1 MHEMNAHMTLTTYT
15 NARLADP
22 DAGRLGA
29 PTTVTVEEGRIVS
42 VGAPAPDGAAIIDLS
57 GKTLMPGLIDAH
69 FHVVAHTLD
78 LWDNAIAPDSLAAF
92 RAGRVMQGLLDR
104 GFTTVRDLGGAD
116 IGLVRAVEEGLVD
129 GPDLVICGKGLS
141 MTGGHTDLR
150 ARTDLRPD
158 ALGWRLGNM
167 GVIVDGVDEVRR
179 TCRRLIK
186 EGAKFIKVM
195 ANGGVSSPNDP
206 IDSIQYSDDEI
217 RAMVEEARN
226 ANTYVS
232 AHVYHDAAIRR
243 CVDLGVHS
251 LEHCNLITPET
262 ARAAAD
268 AGCIAVPTLVAYEG
282 LKLEG
287 AALGL
292 GAAEQAKLDVVRDAG
307 LASLAI
313 MRDAGLPMAFGTDL
327 LGQLRKYGSME
338 FDLLAKVL
346 TPAEVIDSATRIG
359 ARLCGLE
366 GEAGVIAPG
375 ARADMIV
382 IDGDPFAD
390 VTILG
395 KPETH
400 LAAVIKAGRT
410 VRGSLPGTRAS
421 A

>member
-1 MHEMNAHMTLTTYT
+1 MTATAFI
-15 NARLADP
+15 NARLP
-22 DAGRLGA
+22 DLETGRLTE
-29 PTTVTVEEGRIVS
+29 PTTVVVEGDRIAS
-42 VGAPAPDGAAIIDLS
+42 VGVPAPAAATPYDVA

-69 FHVVAHTLD
+69 FHVVAHSLN

-92 RAGRVMQGLLDR
+92 RAGAIMREKLDQ

-116 IGLVRAVEEGLVD
+116 LGLVRAVQEGHID

-150 ARTDLRPD
+150 ARSDVRPD

-167 GVIVDGVDEVRR
+167 GVLVDGVDEVRR
-179 TCRRLIK
+179 TCRKMLK

-206 IDSIQYSDDEI
+206 IDALQYSDAEI

-226 ANTYVS
+226 ANTYVA
-232 AHVYHDAAIRR
+232 AHVYHDDAIRR

-251 LEHCNLITPET
+251 LEHCNLIRPET
-262 ARAAAD
+262 ARRAAE

-282 LKLEG
+282 LKVEG

-292 GAAEQAKLDVVRDAG
+292 DAASQAKIDVVRDAG
-307 LASLAI
+307 IESLGI

-327 LGQLRKYGSME
+327 LGELRKYGGME
-338 FDLLAKVL
+338 FDLLARVL
-346 TPAEVIDSATRIG
+346 TPAEIIDSATRIA
-359 ARLCGLE
+359 ARLCQQE
-366 GEAGVIAPG
+366 GEIGVIAVG

-382 IDGDPFAD
+382 IDGDPFDD

-395 KPETH
+395 KPEHH
-400 LAAVIKAGRT
+400 LTCVIKSGRMA
-410 VRGSLPGTRAS
+410 RQFPKKA
-421 A
+421 AA

>member
-1 MHEMNAHMTLTTYT
+1 MTLIAFT
-15 NARLADP
+15 NARLP
-22 DAGRLGA
+22 DLEAETLTE
-29 PTTVTVEEGRIVS
+29 PTAVTVDGGRIVG
-42 VGAPAPDGAAIIDLS
+42 VGRPVPADARVIDLA
-57 GKTLMPGLIDAH
+57 GQTLMPGLIDSH
-69 FHVVAHTLD
+69 FHVVAHSLN
-78 LWDNAIAPDSLAAF
+78 LWANAIAPDSLAAF
-92 RAGRVMQGLLDR
+92 RAAAVMEELLDR

-116 IGLVRAVEEGLVD
+116 LGLVRAVEDGYID

-150 ARTDLRPD
+150 ERTDVRPD

-167 GVIVDGVDEVRR
+167 GVLVDGVDNVRA
-179 TCRRLIK
+179 TCRKMLK
-186 EGAKFIKVM
+186 EGARFIKVM

-243 CVDLGVHS
+243 CVELGVHS

-262 ARAAAD
+262 ARRAAD

-292 GAAEQAKLDVVRDAG
+292 GASEQAKIDVVRDRG
-307 LASLAI
+307 LESLAI

-327 LGQLRKYGSME
+327 LGELRKYGGME

-346 TPAEVIDSATRIG
+346 TPAQIIESATIVG

-366 GEAGVIAPG
+366 GKIGVIAEG

-382 IDGDPFAD
+382 VDGDPFAD

-395 KPETH
+395 KPEKH
-400 LAAVIKAGRT
+400 LTRVIKGGRIARETDHAG
-410 VRGSLPGTRAS
+410 GKS

>member
-1 MHEMNAHMTLTTYT
+1 MPKTTYT
-15 NARLADP
+15 NARLLDLSAE
-22 DAGRLGA
+22 ALTEA
-29 PTTVTVEEGRIVS
+29 TNVTVEGDRIVS
-42 VGAPAPDGAAIIDLS
+42 VGDELDSASEIVDLG

-78 LWDNAIAPDSLAAF
+78 LWGNATAPDSLASL
-92 RAGRVMQGLLDR
+92 RAAKIMEELLDK

-116 IGLVRAVEEGLVD
+116 IGLVRGVEDGLID

-150 ARTDLRPD
+150 ARTDIRPD
-158 ALGWRLGNM
+158 AMGWRLGNM
-167 GVIVDGVDEVRR
+167 GVLVDGVDDIRR
-179 TCRRLIK
+179 TCRKMLK

-206 IDSIQYSDDEI
+206 IDSIQYSRDEI
-217 RAMVEEARN
+217 RAMVEEAEN

-243 CVDLGVHS
+243 CVELGVKS

-262 ARAAAD
+262 AKMAAE
-268 AGCIAVPTLVAYEG
+268 AGCFAVPTLVAYEG

-292 GAAEQAKLDVVRDAG
+292 GEAEQAKIDVVRDKG
-307 LASLAI
+307 LESLAI

-327 LGQLRKYGSME
+327 LGELRKYGGME

-346 TPAEVIDSATRIG
+346 SPAEVLRSVTEIG
-359 ARLCGLE
+359 ALACKLE
-366 GEAGVIAPG
+366 GEVGVIEKG
-375 ARADMIV
+375 AKANFIV
-382 IDGDPFAD
+382 VEGDPFAD
-390 VTILG
+390 VTLLG
-395 KPETH
+395 RPEEN
-400 LAAVIKAGRT
+400 LRLVVKNGRT
-410 VRGSLPGTRAS
+410 VRQYKEAQ
-421 A
+421 